1 MSSDERFP
9 YSRRVVVGA
18 GGVGLVAAAAPVFAQ
33 SSKEAPSRKAVRP
46 ELLKASRTRETST
59 PSPRFAGRSS
69 LGQALRAGWIRARI
83 TVRRPTGGRVGSP
96 AVRLW

>member
-69 LGQALRAGWIRARI
+69 LGPGWRARWIRVRI
-83 TVRRPTGGRVGSP
+83 TARRPIAARVGSP
-96 AVRLW
+96 AEKL